1 MKLKNRFLLLLSA
14 IFFGFLL
21 IMWLLSR
28 QVIDKVSQQWGE
40 QFAERQVLFDKYRTL
55 SPLMR
60 EIALARQMAAEPAVI
75 DMALHED
82 NAAIRKRG
90 IAAMEKYRFNFHD
103 HSYFAAFPRS
113 GHYYF
118 NDAKN
123 QYNGRQLRYTL
134 SPASGKDKWF
144 YATLRDGR
152 EYQVNIDPD
161 VHLGLTKAWINV
173 VIQSGQEKI
182 GVVGSG
188 LDLTELLRATVDL
201 KQPGVHNLFIDKS
214 MAIQLNSDPAL
225 IDYMTI
231 AKDEGARIK
240 VDLLLNKPADIE
252 NLRQAMKSLENSP
265 GNISTLWVDYQGK
278 KHLLGVAYLPEVGWY
293 DLTLLDNHSVNL
305 FKDLVTVPLL
315 FGTALLLALLTVA
328 WALQRWILRPIAALH
343 ASAEEIRAGNFAV
356 DARLG
361 GSGEIPELSRA
372 FDRMARF
379 VIQSNRELEQK
390 VELRTHE
397 LQHLTETDPLTGLLN
412 RRGMTNR
419 FEKEIARQSRS
430 GKDLCLC
437 LILLDLDH
445 FKQIND
451 THGHSAG
458 DLALC
463 EVSRVIQS
471 SMRSY
476 DHAARWG
483 GEEFL
488 ILLPDCADVDMMT
501 IAERLRSGISALQ
514 IQAGGRS
521 FSFTASIGVHHPRS
535 PQTLD
540 TMLKKVDAALY
551 AAKHAGRNCIHIA
564 N

>member
-1 MKLKNRFLLLLSA
+1 MKLKTRFLLLLSA
-14 IFFGFLL
+14 IFFGLML
-21 IMWLLSR
+21 IMWLMSR
-28 QVIDKVSQQWGE
+28 QVIDQVSQQWGV
-40 QFAERQVLFDKYRTL
+40 QFAERQVMFDKYRTL

-90 IAAMEKYRFNFHD
+90 ITAMEKYRFNFRD
-103 HSYFAAFPRS
+103 HSYFAAFARS

-118 NDAKN
+118 NDAQN
-123 QYNGRQLRYTL
+123 QYGGRQLRYTL
-134 SPASGKDKWF
+134 SPKSSKDKWF
-144 YATLRDGR
+144 YATLNDDS
-152 EYQVNIDPD
+152 EYQVNLDPD
-161 VHLGLTKAWINV
+161 VHLGVTKAWINV
-173 VIQSGQEKI
+173 VIRHGQEKI

-188 LDLTELLRATVDL
+188 LDLSELLRETVDL
-201 KQPGVHNLFIDKS
+201 EQPGVHNLFIDKS
-214 MAIQLNSDPAL
+214 LAIQLNSDPAL

-231 AKDEGARIK
+231 AKEEGERIK
-240 VDLLLNKPADIE
+240 VDLLLKNPSDIRK
-252 NLRQAMKSLENSP
+252 LREAMKALEFAP
-265 GNISTLWVDYQGK
+265 GNISTLLVDYQGST
-278 KHLLGVAYLPEVGWY
+278 HLLGVAYLPEIGWY
-293 DLTLLDNHSVNL
+293 DLTLLDIHSVNL
-305 FKDLVTVPLL
+305 LKDLATVPLL
-315 FGTALLLALLTVA
+315 FGAAMLLALLTVA
-328 WALQRWILRPIAALH
+328 WALQRWILKPIAALH
-343 ASAEEIRAGNFAV
+343 ASAEEIRSGNFEV
-356 DARLG
+356 DARLD

-379 VIQSNRELEQK
+379 VIQNNRELEQK

-397 LQHLTETDPLTGLLN
+397 LHHLTETDPLTGLLN
-412 RRGMTNR
+412 RRGMTDR
-419 FEKEIARQSRS
+419 FEKEIARQARS
-430 GKDLCLC
+430 GQGLC

-451 THGHSAG
+451 TYGHSAG

-471 SMRSY
+471 TMRSY

-488 ILLPDCADVDMMT
+488 ILLPDCGDIDMMT
-501 IAERLRSGISALQ
+501 IAERLRSGVSALQ
-514 IQAGGRS
+514 IQAGESS
-521 FSFTASIGVHHPRS
+521 FGFTVSIGVHHPRS

-540 TMLKKVDAALY
+540 TMLQKVDAALY
-551 AAKHAGRNCIHIA
+551 AAKDGGRNCIRIA